1 MCKGLEECIRK
12 SIKGTIEREIRK
24 GRYICMYGEV
34 ECFHWKQA
42 VLKITRNFNHEGGF
56 AFKNVGGGKKKESQF
71 ARELVGRRKNIKGMA
86 NGGGGPPIDNEP
98 TKNMLPS
105 VPPIGLQPRLDGA
118 SALVGRKL
126 PRIHAS
132 KNPMKVQVAF

>member
-42 VLKITRNFNHEGGF
+42 VLKITRNFNHEGGSHSKTS
-56 AFKNVGGGKKKESQF
+56 AVEKKK
-71 ARELVGRRKNIKGMA
+71 NH
-86 NGGGGPPIDNEP
+86 N
-98 TKNMLPS
+98 LP
-105 VPPIGLQPRLDGA
+105 A
-118 SALVGRKL
+118 SWLADVK
-126 PRIHAS
+126 I
-132 KNPMKVQVAF
+132 